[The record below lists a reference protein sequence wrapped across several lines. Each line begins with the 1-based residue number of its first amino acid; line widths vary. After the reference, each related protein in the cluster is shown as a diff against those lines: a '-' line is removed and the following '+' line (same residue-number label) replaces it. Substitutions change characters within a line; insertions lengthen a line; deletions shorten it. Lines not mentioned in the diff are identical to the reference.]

1 MYLTGN
7 SNHAISRFYPDAR
20 AAPHASKGETGEMSK
35 STMMLTPALDAF
47 IERMP
52 KVELHLHLEG
62 SIGSQ
67 TLLDLAER
75 NKIEIPA
82 QNVAGVEQL
91 LRYRDFGEFL
101 TVYMALVRAVV
112 TGEDFER
119 LAYELGQHLATQRVR
134 YAEVMVSP
142 MQHIL
147 RDVDMLEAIAGTAAG
162 FARARRETGVR
173 VNLAF
178 DFGRQYGPERAW
190 HVLEVAQQAMP
201 HGVVAWSIGGNEIG
215 NPPEPFA
222 EVFAAARQAGL
233 QVMAHAGEVVG
244 PASVW
249 GAVDVLQSARIGHG
263 IRAID
268 DPRLIAHLRTRGT
281 VLDVS
286 PSSNLYTGAASSWM
300 MHPLR
305 RLYDAGVIVTINT
318 DDPTFFHT
326 TLNSEFRLAVKHFG
340 FTADD
345 LVQVTRNAV
354 FGSFLPAA
362 EQIALWQEME
372 AEITALRAEL
382 GV

>member
-1 MYLTGN
+1 M
-7 SNHAISRFYPDAR
+7 
-20 AAPHASKGETGEMSK
+20 AAPQASKGETGEMSK
-35 STMMLTPALDAF
+35 PTVMLTPALDAF

-62 SIGSQ
+62 SIESQ
-67 TLLDLAER
+67 TLLELAER
-75 NKIEIPA
+75 NKVEIPA

-119 LAYELGQHLATQRVR
+119 LAYELGQHLATQQVR

-147 RDVDMLEAIAGTAAG
+147 RDVDMLEAIGGTAAG
-162 FARARRETGVR
+162 FARAQRETGVR

-286 PSSNLYTGAASSWM
+286 PSSNLYTGAASSWT

-326 TLNSEFRLAVKHFG
+326 TLSSEFRLAVKHFG

-362 EQIALWQEME
+362 EQAALWQEIE
-372 AEITALRAEL
+372 AEIATLRAEL